1 MQIHELAALGR
12 TPTTG
17 DSLAIDT
24 GSATVK
30 IDYAALATAI
40 LNKLGAGS
48 DGVVD
53 IAHGGTG
60 ESTAVEARAALGA
73 AASAELADAYDDNGT
88 YDVGDLCI
96 YGNTLYVCITPI
108 TTAEAWT
115 PDHWMATTVTAELKG
130 KLGPGDVVNNLD
142 SSATDKPLA
151 AAQGKALNDML
162 AKTSGSVTPNT
173 TYIINNALNWS
184 KCGNVVC
191 IHGFFQST
199 SQGAPADSQL
209 YTLPFT
215 PISNGGCAIATYDG
229 DEIRALVWN
238 ANNKA
243 LKLQTSAMSA
253 AKWFY
258 CAFAYIASD

>member
-40 LNKLGAGS
+40 LDKLGAGS
-48 DGVVD
+48 DGVVDIAHGGTNATTAADARTSLGITPANIGAVAASSIID

-96 YGNTLYVCITPI
+96 YDNTLYVCITPI

-115 PDHWMATTVTAELKG
+115 AAHWAATTLNDVVLKYSDVVTHTAGTTVKCRRFGSVVSLTIGNAVTVGTDGVFYTIDEAFRPVENTYFFVTDAGSASTSYLAVVKTN
-130 KLGPGDVVNNLD
+130 GDVAVYNRGDRLD
-142 SSATDKPLA
+142 YLY
-151 AAQGKALNDML
+151 
-162 AKTSGSVTPNT
+162 GSVT
-173 TYIINNALNWS
+173 YI
-184 KCGNVVC
+184 K
-191 IHGFFQST
+191 
-199 SQGAPADSQL
+199 
-209 YTLPFT
+209 
-215 PISNGGCAIATYDG
+215 
-229 DEIRALVWN
+229 
-238 ANNKA
+238 
-243 LKLQTSAMSA
+243 
-253 AKWFY
+253 
-258 CAFAYIASD
+258 